1 MTTINEPVARPGML
15 ARVKGILLQPGRE
28 WDQIDREPATIG
40 GLYAGY
46 VAPLAAIPAVCALIG
61 AVVFGYGFFGVT
73 YKPPV
78 MSAVASA
85 VVSYLLTLGGVYVLA
100 LIINALAPTFGGQ
113 KNQIQAFKV
122 AAYAGTASW
131 LAGVFSLIPMLGF
144 LGLLGLYSLFL
155 LYRGLPKLMKTPDDK
170 ALPYTAL
177 VIVAAIVLALIVGA
191 ITAPLMAMG
200 RGPLG
205 MAGGGGSVSGN
216 VSVPGVGNVNLAEL
230 EAAGKRLERAPENP
244 PQAVAPDVLTGML
257 PGAIGGLARGATS
270 SSAGGIE
277 GLQGSSAEATYG
289 AAGSQI
295 TLSVSDL
302 GAMGGLASLGGALN
316 VQSSEDDGNRYEK
329 VGKVNGRM
337 TQEEYDRSAR
347 TGEYGVLVSDRF
359 MIQARGEGVTVDQL
373 RAAVN
378 SVNAGRLEQLAR

>member
-1 MTTINEPVARPGML
+1 MNEPVARPGLL

-28 WDQIDREPATIG
+28 WEQIDREPATIG

-46 VAPLAAIPAVCALIG
+46 VAPLAAIPAICTLIG

-73 YKPPV
+73 YKPPI
-78 MSAVASA
+78 MSAVTSA
-85 VVSYLLTLGGVYVLA
+85 VVTYLLTLAGVYVLA
-100 LIINALAPTFGGQ
+100 LIINALAPTFGGE

-122 AAYAGTASW
+122 AAYSGTASW
-131 LAGVFSLIPMLGF
+131 LAGVFNLIPMLAI

-155 LYRGLPKLMKTPDDK
+155 LYRGLPKLMKTPEDK

-177 VIVAAIVLALIVGA
+177 VIVAAIVLALVVGA

-205 MAGGGGSVSGN
+205 VGGGGGGVSGN
-216 VSVPGVGNVNLAEL
+216 ISVPGVGNVNLAEL
-230 EAAGKRLERAPENP
+230 EEAGKRMERAAENP
-244 PQAVAPDVLTGML
+244 PQAVAPEVLSGML
-257 PGAIGGLARGATS
+257 PANVAGLARGATK

-289 AAGSQI
+289 ADGSQI

-347 TGEYGVLVSDRF
+347 SGEYGVLVGDRF
-359 MIQARGEGVTVDQL
+359 MVQARGEGVTIDQL
-373 RAAVN
+373 RGAVN